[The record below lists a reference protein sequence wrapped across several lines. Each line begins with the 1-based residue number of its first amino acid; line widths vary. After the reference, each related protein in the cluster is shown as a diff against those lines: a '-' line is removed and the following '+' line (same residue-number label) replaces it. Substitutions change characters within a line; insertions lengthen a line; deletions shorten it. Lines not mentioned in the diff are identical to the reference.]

1 MKEFVEKHAEKLYD
15 IEQTLDETLGA
26 EWEADSDQIGLFM
39 QPYEQ
44 VSMIELISTRNTLFN
59 KVMVVFASLC
69 EEINVLKEQVRR
81 ICRVPR
87 VISPL
92 MRY

>member
-26 EWEADSDQIGLFM
+26 EWDADSDQIGLFM

-44 VSMIELISTRNTLFN
+44 VSMLELISTRNTLFN

-69 EEINVLKEQVRR
+69 EEINVLKEQVSRSA
-81 ICRVPR
+81 CNFK
-87 VISPL
+87 S
-92 MRY
+92 